1 MPHPEQRPFSLY
13 LQTPT
18 QGLIIFD
25 NVGVLEIVIYRFSQF
40 LTFLEMGDFVTPFS
54 LSLRQLSDWLSTQT
68 AKQIPGLKIQGPV
81 CFCPTRGMTTI

>member
-18 QGLIIFD
+18 QGLIILD
-25 NVGVLEIVIYRFSQF
+25 KVVVLKIVSSRFSQF

-54 LSLRQLSDWLSTQT
+54 LSVRYFS
-68 AKQIPGLKIQGPV
+68 G
-81 CFCPTRGMTTI
+81 